1 LLFLCGLPTLGRP
14 HSFLDMKP
22 TTLVLLSSILIG
34 SVASADIVHTTDG
47 AQLIGTIQL
56 IDKGV
61 IHLETAYAGVLK
73 IKQDQVESFQSDAP
87 RVVRLASGTVM
98 SGPIASNGGD
108 SIRIQSKDG
117 VLETSTT
124 KVAAA
129 WAPTAE
135 DPEIVR
141 NRREWRYEAS
151 VDLTGKKGNSDKFR
165 LGTSFDAELKGPN
178 DTLAFFFDYEQA
190 EDNGDKTED
199 RTAGGASYE
208 SFFSE
213 VLGWYVRTE
222 LENDPIDNIKL
233 RSTNAAGLSYRLIN
247 KDHQTL
253 VARSGLGY
261 RYTAYE
267 NDQEDES
274 SATIDFGLAH
284 TYQFINHFKMK
295 NDLTFVPSID
305 DFSAYRVVHDSGF
318 EVPVGSGDNWKV
330 RMGIKN
336 EYESDTT
343 AEEKMDTT
351 YYTKMVYSWD

>member
-1 LLFLCGLPTLGRP
+1 
-14 HSFLDMKP
+14 MKP
-22 TTLVLLSSILIG
+22 TTLVLISSILTSSIA
-34 SVASADIVHTTDG
+34 VADVVRTNDG

-73 IKQDQVESFQSDAP
+73 IQQDQVASFQSDAP

-98 SGPIASNGGD
+98 SGAIASNGGD
-108 SIRIQSKDG
+108 SIRIQSEDG

-129 WAPTAE
+129 WAPSAE
-135 DPEIVR
+135 DPDVAR

-151 VDLTGKKGNSDKFR
+151 VDLTGKKGNTDKFR
-165 LGTSFDAELKGPN
+165 LGTSFDAELKSPN
-178 DTLAFFFDYEQA
+178 DNLAFFFDYEQA

-213 VLGWYVRTE
+213 VLGWYIRTE
-222 LENDPIDNIKL
+222 LESDPIDNIKL
-233 RSTNAAGLSYRLIN
+233 RSTNAGGLSYRLIN
-247 KDHQTL
+247 KDYQTL

-267 NDQEDES
+267 NTQEDES
-274 SATIDFGLAH
+274 SATLDFGLAH
-284 TYQFINHFKMK
+284 TYRFKNLFKMK
-295 NDLTFVPSID
+295 NDLTFVPSIN
-305 DFSAYRVVHDSGF
+305 DFSTYRIVHDSGV
-318 EVPVGSGDNWKV
+318 EIPVGSGDNWKV

-336 EYESDTT
+336 EYESETT
-343 AEEKMDTT
+343 AEEKLDTT
-351 YYTKMVYSWD
+351 YYTKMVYSWE

>member
-1 LLFLCGLPTLGRP
+1 
-14 HSFLDMKP
+14 MKR
-22 TTLVLLSSILIG
+22 TTQILLSSLFISSI
-34 SVASADIVHTTDG
+34 ATADVIRTTDG
-47 AQLIGTIQL
+47 AQLIGTITL

-61 IHLETAYAGVLK
+61 IHLDTAYAGELK

-98 SGPIASNGGD
+98 AGPIASNGGD
-108 SIRIQSKDG
+108 TIRIQSEDG
-117 VLETSTT
+117 VLETNTA

-129 WAPTAE
+129 WAPSAE
-135 DPEIVR
+135 DPEIAR
-141 NRREWRYEAS
+141 NRRGWRYQAS
-151 VDLTGKKGNSDKFR
+151 LDVTGKNGNTDKFR
-165 LGTSFDAELKGPN
+165 IGASFDAELKGPN
-178 DTLAFFFDYEQA
+178 DTLAFFLDYEQA
-190 EDNGDKTED
+190 EDNGNKTED

-208 SFFSE
+208 SFFSD

-222 LENDPIDNIKL
+222 LENDPIDNIQL
-233 RSTNAAGLSYRLIN
+233 RSTSAGGLSYRLLH

-267 NDQEDES
+267 NAQADES
-274 SATIDFGLAH
+274 SATVDFGLAH
-284 TYQFINHFKMK
+284 TYRFNNQFKMQ
-295 NDLTFVPSID
+295 NDLTFVPAVD
-305 DFSAYRVVHDSGF
+305 DFSNYRVVHDSGI
-318 EVPVGSGDNWKV
+318 EIPVGSGDHWKI

-336 EYESDTT
+336 EYESQTT